1 MGTMLEFKEYITEEL
16 STGSL
21 EKSSFII
28 LKYLRKATGISKMF
42 VNQGLEKFKNSNG
55 AGYGVRFY
63 APGKKIESWRFNW
76 KAVGSANTN
85 NLSSIDL
92 WNGTTQ
98 GPNYHISFDTDV
110 SLVQILPQ
118 LADMIK
124 AGKVKTGSF
133 VTYPNDVP
141 LNESLEDG
149 DEVEE
154 LNEAVNP
161 EDAFDSVV
169 SLISSPGFTK
179 HKVYKVWKYLGT
191 KIFNEIEARNPMLIV
206 KDGRQYNWTG
216 SDKDVTKLL
225 SQRADILSAIGTTRG
240 TVRAGSS
247 KETYSHNAQ
256 LDELEA
262 SRDRL
267 AYDKQLADLE
277 NLIKM
282 TVSGASNALFIAG
295 RGGIG
300 KTFTVEKVLKELGL
314 SDGNGYF
321 KNTGTASAAG
331 IYSLLFKNQNGV
343 ILFDDSDDA
352 LKDQEARNIFKAAT
366 DTKKIRKLVWN
377 KMGKNIVEPDEYED
391 PQELI
396 DANLLPRYF
405 NFTGKIIFISNLKMD
420 KLDPDGAIRTRAFM
434 IEIDPTETEI
444 YDFMETIVDKV
455 KLDGDLD
462 LDSSTR
468 KKVVDMLRKGK
479 SKQSANL
486 RKLSRAL
493 NMMAGTLKSG
503 VSVSEGELTRMIE
516 TYATWAITGG
526 IAAFVYKALA
536 LASVLP
542 VS

>member
-21 EKSSFII
+21 EKASVIM
-28 LKYLRKATGISKMF
+28 LKYLRKATGNSKIF
-42 VNQGLEKFKNSNG
+42 VTQGLEKFKNSNG

-76 KAVGSANTN
+76 KSVGSANTN

-92 WNGTTQ
+92 WNGSSA
-98 GPNYHISFDTDV
+98 GPNHHISFETDV

-124 AGKVKTGSF
+124 AGKVKSGKF
-133 VTYPNDVP
+133 VTYPMGAP

-149 DEVEE
+149 EECEE

-161 EDAFDSVV
+161 EDAYDNVV

-191 KIFNEIEARNPMLIV
+191 KIFNELEARNPAIIT
-206 KDGRQYNWTG
+206 KDGRKYNWSG
-216 SDKDVTKLL
+216 SDADVKKLL
-225 SQRADILSAIGTTRG
+225 SQKSEILAAIGTTRG
-240 TVRAGSS
+240 TVRSGTS
-247 KETYSHNAQ
+247 KETYSHNPQ

-262 SRDRL
+262 NRERL
-267 AYDKQLADLE
+267 DYEKQLADLE

-282 TVSGASNALFIAG
+282 TISGAANALFIAG

-300 KTFTVEKVLKELGL
+300 KTFTVEKVLKDAGL

-331 IYSLLFKNQNGV
+331 IYSLLFKNQDGI

-377 KMGKNIVEPDEYED
+377 KMGKNVVEPDEYED

-396 DANLLPRYF
+396 DANLIPRYF
-405 NFTGKIIFISNLKMD
+405 NFTGKVIFISNLKMD
-420 KLDPDGAIRTRAFM
+420 KLDPDGALRTRAFM

-444 YDFMETIVDKV
+444 YDFMENIVGKI
-455 KLDGDLD
+455 KLDGSFDLD
-462 LDSSTR
+462 LKTR
-468 KKVVDMLRKGK
+468 KSVVDMLRKGK

-493 NMMAGTLKSG
+493 NMMAGTIKSG
-503 VSVSEGELTRMIE
+503 VSVSESELTRMIE
-516 TYATWAITGG
+516 TYA
-526 IAAFVYKALA
+526 
-536 LASVLP
+536 
-542 VS
+542 